1 MRINLLLLLLALAGQ
16 LSAQGNY
23 TPGQSYFGTD
33 EYIEYIPGTLPLLL
47 SAPHGGEKTPASI
60 PDRDC
65 SGCSYVNDFNTQE
78 LGRALAQALYE
89 RSGCY
94 PHLVMNRL
102 HRRKL
107 DANRDLEEAAD
118 GNPNAEQAW
127 TEFHTFMETARTQI
141 GQTFGKG
148 FYVDLHGHGHSIQR
162 LELGYLHTKT
172 ELQLPDSVLNLAPYP
187 TDNSIRK
194 LSAANPNNLSH
205 AELLRGALSLG
216 ALLHQRGYPA
226 VPSPAD
232 PFPDADED
240 YFNGGYNTNR
250 YGSYNGGVLDGV
262 QIECNRNGIRDNLSN
277 VERFADSLAVSLLQ
291 YLQTHYFGPQAPE
304 WCTASAVAAPHTHG
318 APQFLK
324 IYPIRLRITWF
335 WKKTDRRRRR
345 YSCCSSISVV
355 ALSNRCRWMPHK
367 PASRCR
373 GRNFRPDCTTINY
386 FWAENPSKVGVSRC
400 SEALNTPK

>member
-1 MRINLLLLLLALAGQ
+1 MRIYLLLLLLLLLALAGR

-141 GQTFGKG
+141 GQGFGKG

-205 AELLRGALSLG
+205 AELLRGSLSLG

-324 IYPIRLRITWF
+324 IYP
-335 WKKTDRRRRR
+335 
-345 YSCCSSISVV
+345 
-355 ALSNRCRWMPHK
+355 N
-367 PASRCR
+367 PASDYLVLEKT
-373 GRNFRPDCTTINY
+373 GSAQAPLQLLLFNFSGGLIQSLPLDAPQTRI
-386 FWAENPSKVGVSRC
+386 
-400 SEALNTPK
+400 ALPRAQFPAGLYHYQLFLGGKSLQSGSIVLF